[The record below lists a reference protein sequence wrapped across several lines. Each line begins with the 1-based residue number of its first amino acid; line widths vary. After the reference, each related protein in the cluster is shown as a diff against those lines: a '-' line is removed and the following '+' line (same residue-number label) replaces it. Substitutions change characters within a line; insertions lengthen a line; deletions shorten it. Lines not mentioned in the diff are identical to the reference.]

1 MQGDFEMKPKTET
14 DVNRRETKRE
24 RFLQQSRQSRK
35 KVRPSEA
42 EWRGRGLLKLIGN
55 ITKLMNIPTEAN
67 SGLLRN
73 FWLKW
78 KCENGQ
84 YWIDSFITR
93 NYSLLE
99 CAGTVDWMDRPIINS
114 SNLISPIHKL
124 LHKAGNSPKI
134 NWLPE
139 TRALRYK
146 WVFESLA
153 NFESISEFSFT
164 WTMKGSWSRNNL
176 LRSQRVAWS
185 TQTITSA

>member
-1 MQGDFEMKPKTET
+1 MSTP
-14 DVNRRETKRE
+14 TK
-24 RFLQQSRQSRK
+24 
-35 KVRPSEA
+35 
-42 EWRGRGLLKLIGN
+42 
-55 ITKLMNIPTEAN
+55 AN

-99 CAGTVDWMDRPIINS
+99 CTGTVDWMNRPIINS

-124 LHKAGNSPKI
+124 LHKASNSPKL

-139 TRALRYK
+139 TRAPC
-146 WVFESLA
+146 VTNESLNRSPTLSQLA
-153 NFESISEFSFT
+153 NFH
-164 WTMKGSWSRNNL
+164 SRERWKVRDQKIIYFDRNVLHKVHKQSPRRNHL
-176 LRSQRVAWS
+176 PIIGTFNAPDVDTSDLRKRNFLTHFWALADDHPL
-185 TQTITSA
+185 IYYLAKLMC